1 MAVRLPNVEPL
12 FLAELLKIINNEPDK
27 LSQRDYLYQYY
38 NKGDMYQNVLKA
50 FLELF
55 LHPEVIWEL
64 PAGVPSY
71 QSASDHI
78 DQSPS
83 SLFLSFRECSR
94 FLKGGQGFIDDRDKR
109 ELNFILVLE
118 SLSKDEAELLCQ
130 IKDRDL
136 TSYPNID
143 MKVFVEAFP
152 EYLPEEVVN
161 DFLGKKYPEVS
172 SKTSTTD
179 LKEPPK
185 GRGRPKKGI

>member
-1 MAVRLPNVEPL
+1 MAVQLPNTNPL
-12 FLAELLKIINNEPDK
+12 YLPELLKLINDEKNP

-38 NKGDMYQNVLKA
+38 NRGEMYQNVLKA
-50 FLELF
+50 FVELF

-64 PAGVPSY
+64 PPGTPTY
-71 QSASDHI
+71 QPASGYV

-94 FLKGGQGFIDDRDKR
+94 FLRGGQGFISDKDKR

-130 IKDRDL
+130 IKDRNL
-136 TSYPNID
+136 KSYPNID
-143 MKVFVEAFP
+143 MRVFVEAFP

-161 DFLGKKYPEVS
+161 DFLEGKYQDTSP
-172 SKTSTTD
+172 KTSITPP
-179 LKEPPK
+179 LEPSK
-185 GRGRPKKGI
+185 GRGRPKKGV